1 LVTALLGGSHLRLSE
16 IDALWALL
24 GLLLLIFELFLVLLF
39 QGLLLVEDFRLLL
52 TLTAVLQVLKSHFTQ
67 VLAAEHVHSI
77 CACSTSSRDCLLIV
91 KLKFGT

>member
-39 QGLLLVEDFRLLL
+39 QGLLLIEDFGLLL
-52 TLTAVLQVLKSHFTQ
+52 TLTAVLQVLKSHLTQ

-77 CACSTSSRDCLLIV
+77 CTCNTSSRDCLLIV